1 MTAIHCIAGGFLPGY
16 FQGKRRAEEALAS
29 TFPGAGVALR
39 PGFIYGTRQVGGVGI
54 PLGAIG
60 EHAADISYL
69 SLDTTASVC
78 WPWAPHGE

>member
-1 MTAIHCIAGGFLPGY
+1 MCNAGGFLPGY

-29 TFPGAGVALR
+29 AFPGAGCALR

-60 EHAADISYL
+60 ARLHL
-69 SLDTTASVC
+69 SSFGIGRLDGSSETTICSRIRYTL
-78 WPWAPHGE
+78 